1 MTLLNSEIPK
11 SESQLK
17 PILHWNTNNTKINW
31 QIRERNLCNTKPIH
45 HLIPTESL
53 FWNLYCIYV
62 ITGFVLDLSTKGR
75 FSTQWVADY
84 LKLPL
89 RLERNS
95 LCHKLEVGGELWTFF
110 FSSSSLATSLK
121 QLVTCTAA
129 LDQAP
134 QLLSS
139 APQSSIQGTA
149 LRGSEGTATP
159 GYAASTSLEL
169 KKLQQPLPWL
179 EEQPGHGESFLCFLS
194 FVFWLS

>member
-89 RLERNS
+89 LLKEILCAISWRLEGS
-95 LCHKLEVGGELWTFF
+95 SGPS
-110 FSSSSLATSLK
+110 FSHHPLLPPPSSNLSLAL
-121 QLVTCTAA
+121 QLWIKLHSCF
-129 LDQAP
+129 P
-134 QLLSS
+134 QH
-139 APQSSIQGTA
+139 
-149 LRGSEGTATP
+149 LR
-159 GYAASTSLEL
+159 AAS
-169 KKLQQPLPWL
+169 KGQPWGAAKGQPHLDMQPALP
-179 EEQPGHGESFLCFLS
+179 
-194 FVFWLS
+194 